1 MVKWLINSR
10 SRYGGSYTAALFVL
24 CSHTF
29 QRLPAK
35 KKKNDDDKRNNREND
50 RFILFR
56 YIVYILYLY
65 IHRDGEKI
73 LCVKENH
80 RRARR
85 RRSGFLACFYF
96 FCCWLHSLS
105 IDSIKPPS
113 RTTAGSLA
121 ALSPSFLSI
130 GSRYYVFVCV
140 AYPSTVKRAQRLT
153 RLRTKFFC
161 LPTCRMPLFRRKKN
175 SLFIQ

>member
-96 FCCWLHSLS
+96 FWLLVTFAINWFNQAAITNDRRFSSCVVTLFSLN
-105 IDSIKPPS
+105 
-113 RTTAGSLA
+113 RLSL
-121 ALSPSFLSI
+121 L
-130 GSRYYVFVCV
+130 RVCV
-140 AYPSTVKRAQRLT
+140 CRVSVYCEKSSKADALENEI
-153 RLRTKFFC
+153 L
-161 LPTCRMPLFRRKKN
+161 LPPDLSHAPLPP
-175 SLFIQ
+175 